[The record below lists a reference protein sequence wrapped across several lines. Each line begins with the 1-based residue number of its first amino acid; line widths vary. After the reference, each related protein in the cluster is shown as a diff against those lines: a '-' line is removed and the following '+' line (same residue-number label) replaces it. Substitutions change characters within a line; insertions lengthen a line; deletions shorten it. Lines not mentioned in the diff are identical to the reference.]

1 VPGLSQPVVSKTL
14 PYVFVARPNVVF
26 EGIVCKTGV
35 ALDAQRAVQGCVQ
48 TPTFSYAELA
58 LQLFGVPGGAQPR
71 AVVCGSGGKSKQPKI
86 PCNRLQSGPP
96 TKLA

>member
-1 VPGLSQPVVSKTL
+1 M
-14 PYVFVARPNVVF
+14 FF

-58 LQLFGVPGGAQPR
+58 LQLFGVPVGAQLR
-71 AVVCGSGGKSKQPKI
+71 AVVCGSGSKSRQPKI

-96 TKLA
+96 TKLL